1 LLEEILSRSKRES
14 AKDVRGDLKPTE
26 LMPIIKIMIELTIRL
41 QIAYCFVLPA
51 IEGNILNSHL
61 NND

>member
-1 LLEEILSRSKRES
+1 
-14 AKDVRGDLKPTE
+14 